1 MLSSRFTT
9 FGFLLTRALSLYLSF
24 ALSRCSHPLSLSLLL
39 SQPSAHIWAM
49 ICFAT
54 VVVRERHLAAA
65 AVDNYAMWENLLSV
79 LSIVVYPNRLSL
91 GVCLCECVRHRRI
104 YDYLAPVFHPAP
116 VARLALLT
124 PHSPCNTGHFEALW
138 RGAGWMERGGRLCG
152 LESHLLPQTANAACE
167 WME

>member
-9 FGFLLTRALSLYLSF
+9 FGFFLTRALSLSISRLRYL
-24 ALSRCSHPLSLSLLL
+24 AVHTLSPSLLL
-39 SQPSAHIWAM
+39 SQPSAHISAM

-116 VARLALLT
+116 VSR
-124 PHSPCNTGHFEALW
+124 PVSP
-138 RGAGWMERGGRLCG
+138 
-152 LESHLLPQTANAACE
+152 SLLPTLPAIQATLKHCGVVLGGMSEAAGFVV
-167 WME
+167 